1 MAQQMKEYEELI
13 LPNGI
18 RIVHR
23 QVSNTKIAHCGCI
36 LNIGSRDEK
45 PHQQGI
51 AHFWEHMAF
60 KGTKKRKA
68 YHILSRVDSVG
79 GELNAYTT
87 KEKICFYASLLENH
101 FEKAVE
107 LISDITFNSIFPERE
122 IKKERGVILEEM
134 SMYKDDPADAI
145 RDEFDEVIFQ
155 DHSLGYNILGT
166 PESVKSFSQ
175 EDFQQ
180 FIKENLNTDQ
190 VIFSSVSALP
200 FSKVAKIAQKYLSD
214 IPTYQS
220 KRKRKPFESFAP
232 RQIIS
237 NKPISQAHCIVG
249 TTSFSIHD
257 PNRIPFFLLVNLLGG
272 PGMNSRL
279 NLGIREKYG
288 FVYGIDAS
296 VTAYQDTGL
305 FLVNFA
311 TERKTLER
319 CVKLLLK
326 ELKKLRE
333 TPLGSMQLHQAKQ
346 QLVGQLAMSEESN
359 LGFMLMMGKSILDL
373 GRVET
378 LNEVLDKIHAVTA
391 QDIIDLANEIFPE
404 ERLSMLTYLPE

>member
-1 MAQQMKEYEELI
+1 MKEYDEFI
-13 LPNGI
+13 FPNGI
-18 RIVHR
+18 RVVHR
-23 QVSNTKIAHCGCI
+23 QVSNTKIAHCGFI

-45 PHQQGI
+45 PDQQGI

-87 KEKICFYASLLENH
+87 KEKICFYASLLDNH

-107 LISDITFNSIFPERE
+107 LISDITFHSIFPEKE

-134 SMYKDDPADAI
+134 AMYKDDPGDAI
-145 RDEFDEVIFQ
+145 QDEFDAVVFKN
-155 DHSLGYNILGT
+155 HSLGYNILGT
-166 PESVKSFSQ
+166 QESVKSFSK
-175 EDFQQ
+175 ENFHQ
-180 FIKENLNTDQ
+180 FILENLNTDE

-200 FSKVAKIAQKYLSD
+200 FKKVLKVAQKYFSN
-214 IPTYQS
+214 IPTFKS
-220 KRKRKPFESFAP
+220 KRKRHVFNNFKPEKVI
-232 RQIIS
+232 RH
-237 NKPISQAHCIVG
+237 KPISQAHCITG

-257 PNRIPFFLLVNLLGG
+257 PRRIPFFLLVNLLGG

-279 NLGIREKYG
+279 NLSIREKYG

-305 FLVNFA
+305 FLINFA
-311 TERKTLER
+311 TEQKTLEK
-319 CVKLLLK
+319 CVQLLMK

-346 QLVGQLAMSEESN
+346 QMIGQLAISEESN

-378 LNEVLDKIHAVTA
+378 LNEVLDKINKVTA
-391 QDIIDLANEIFPE
+391 SDILDLANIVFPE
-404 ERLSMLTYLPE
+404 NRLSMLTYLPE

>member
-1 MAQQMKEYEELI
+1 MKEYDEFI
-13 LPNGI
+13 FPNGI
-18 RIVHR
+18 RLVHR
-23 QVSNTKIAHCGCI
+23 QVSNTKIAHCGFI

-45 PHQQGI
+45 PDQQGI

-87 KEKICFYASLLENH
+87 KEKICFYASLLDNH

-107 LISDITFNSIFPERE
+107 LICDITFHSIFPEKE

-134 SMYKDDPADAI
+134 AMYKDDPGDAI
-145 RDEFDEVIFQ
+145 QDEFDAVVFKN
-155 DHSLGYNILGT
+155 HSLGYNILGT
-166 PESVKSFSQ
+166 QESVKSFSK
-175 EDFQQ
+175 EDFHQ
-180 FIKENLNTDQ
+180 FILENLNTDE

-200 FSKVAKIAQKYLSD
+200 FKKVLKVAQKYFSN
-214 IPTYQS
+214 IPNFKS
-220 KRKRKPFESFAP
+220 KRKRQVFNNFIPEQVT
-232 RQIIS
+232 RH
-237 NKPISQAHCIVG
+237 KPISQAHCITG

-257 PNRIPFFLLVNLLGG
+257 PKRIPFFLLVNLLGG

-279 NLGIREKYG
+279 NLSIREKYG

-305 FLVNFA
+305 FLINFA
-311 TERKTLER
+311 TEQKTLEK
-319 CVKLLLK
+319 CVQLLMK

-346 QLVGQLAMSEESN
+346 QMIGQLAISEESN

-378 LNEVLDKIHAVTA
+378 LNEVLEKINKVTA
-391 QDIIDLANEIFPE
+391 SDILELANIVFLEN
-404 ERLSMLTYLPE
+404 RLSMLTYLPE

>member
-1 MAQQMKEYEELI
+1 MKEYEEYI
-13 LPNGI
+13 FPNGI
-18 RIVHR
+18 RLVHR

-36 LNIGSRDEK
+36 LNIGSRDEQA
-45 PHQQGI
+45 HQQGI

-60 KGTKKRKA
+60 KGTQKRRA

-87 KEKICFYASLLENH
+87 KEKICFYASLLDQH

-107 LISDITFNSIFPERE
+107 LISDITFNSTFPEKE
-122 IKKERGVILEEM
+122 IRKERSVILEEM
-134 SMYKDDPADAI
+134 AMYKDDPADAI
-145 RDEFDEVIFQ
+145 QDEFDEVIFEN
-155 DHSLGYNILGT
+155 HSLGYNILGT
-166 PESVKSFSQ
+166 NESVRSFNKD
-175 EDFQQ
+175 DFYT
-180 FIKENLNTDQ
+180 FIRENLNTHE

-200 FSKVAKIAQKYLSD
+200 FKKVLKITEKYFNDFPLHRTD
-214 IPTYQS
+214 
-220 KRKRKPFESFAP
+220 RKRIAFSDFKAS
-232 RQIIS
+232 QVTQ
-237 NKPISQAHCIVG
+237 NKPISQAHCITG

-257 PNRIPFFLLVNLLGG
+257 KRRVPFFLLVNLLGG

-288 FVYGIDAS
+288 FVYSIDAS

-305 FLVNFA
+305 FSVNFA
-311 TERKTLER
+311 TEKNTLDK
-319 CVKLLLK
+319 CIYLLEK

-333 TPLGSMQLHQAKQ
+333 VPLGSMQLHQAKQ
-346 QLVGQLAMSEESN
+346 QLIGQLAMSEESN

-373 GRVET
+373 GRIET
-378 LNEVLDKIHAVTA
+378 INEVFDSIQAVTA
-391 QDIIDLANEIFPE
+391 QELMEIANTVLPE

>member
-1 MAQQMKEYEELI
+1 MKEYDEFI
-13 LPNGI
+13 FPNGI
-18 RIVHR
+18 RLVHR

-60 KGTKKRKA
+60 KGTQKRRA

-87 KEKICFYASLLENH
+87 KEKICFYASLLDQH

-107 LISDITFNSIFPERE
+107 LIIDITFNSTFPEKE
-122 IKKERGVILEEM
+122 ITKERSVILEEM
-134 SMYKDDPADAI
+134 AMYKDDPGDAI
-145 RDEFDEVIFQ
+145 QDEFDEVVFKN
-155 DHSLGYNILGT
+155 HSLGYNILGT
-166 PESVKSFSQ
+166 QESVRGFEK
-175 EDFQQ
+175 EDFYA
-180 FIKENLNTDQ
+180 FIKENLNTDE

-200 FSKVAKIAQKYLSD
+200 FKKVLKIVEKYLKD
-214 IPTYQS
+214 IPTYRS
-220 KRKRKPFESFAP
+220 ERKRKPFDGFVPDTVIQPKS
-232 RQIIS
+232 
-237 NKPISQAHCIVG
+237 ISQAHCITG
-249 TTSFSIHD
+249 TTSFSLHD
-257 PNRIPFFLLVNLLGG
+257 KRRVPFFLLVNLLGC

-288 FVYGIDAS
+288 FVYSIDAS
-296 VTAYQDTGL
+296 VTAYHDTGL
-305 FLVNFA
+305 FVVNFA
-311 TERKTLER
+311 TEKQTLNR
-319 CVKLLLK
+319 CISLLMK
-326 ELKKLRE
+326 ELRKLRE

-346 QLVGQLAMSEESN
+346 QLIGQLAMSEESN

-378 LNEVLDKIHAVTA
+378 LNEVFESIKSVNAS
-391 QDIIDLANEIFPE
+391 DLLEIANLVLPE